1 MKLRTAIAIVLALS
15 VGAAAQRNADLEW
28 PSFGRDPGAQ
38 RYSPLTQ
45 LTPRNVAQLQEAWSF
60 DTGATNL
67 QVTPIVVNGLMY
79 VTAGTMVFALEPET
93 GKEAWR
99 FDAKKKVARRGV
111 AYWPGDGTLAPRI
124 FAGVGD
130 GRLMALDA
138 KTGEPVR
145 GFGDAGFVDLKAGI
159 RGTDGPF
166 MLESPPA
173 VYRNVLITGG
183 ANTEGEPSLGLYGDI
198 RGWDARSGTLLWT
211 FHTVP
216 RPGEP
221 GVETWEGESWKNRS
235 GTNAWTY
242 MTVDVDRGMVFAATG
257 SPTTDFYG
265 ADRKGRNLYGN
276 SLLALD
282 ANTGK
287 LVWFQQLVHHDIWDW
302 DLPAAPTLI
311 EVKRNGRTIPAVAQ
325 MTKMSTLF
333 IFDRRNGEPVFGIEE
348 RPVPQTSL
356 PGEET
361 SPTQPFPLQPAPL
374 ARTTFDP
381 ATDLYTLTPEHAAYC
396 RTLWDENKMYTKG
409 MFTPPELDRTMVMFP
424 STLGGGNWS
433 GLSYDAGARPG
444 VHQHHEP
451 RPGGPHGAAHRRGR
465 RPRVE
470 RITLRADLALGI
482 RVRTLLES
490 SDEDSVLRAPLRRA
504 RRGGRQ
510 QGVSRVAGSA
520 WRVRRFENP
529 RVRQDGHPE
538 HRRHH
543 RNRERPRLC
552 RRDDR
557 QTLPGVQCADRSL
570 VVGNDAGCQR
580 ARDPDDVHGPRR
592 ATVRG
597 RRCQW
602 RRSAAVHTRAEDRRL
617 CAACR
622 SRLREAR
629 GRGLLGPDGL
639 EPVSP
644 SRIVS
649 AVGFHLKVEATS
661 WCLMDFSR
669 GFRLQAEDRFSHGP
683 ESPSQNEMF
692 MPRSTFLGF

>member
-198 RGWDARSGTLLWT
+198 RGWDARNGTLLWT

-242 MTVDVDRGMVFAATG
+242 MTVDVDRGLVFAATG

-381 ATDLYTLTPEHAAYC
+381 ATDLYSLTPEHAAYC

-409 MFTPPELDRTMVMFP
+409 MFTPPELERTMVMFP

-433 GLSYDAGARPG
+433 GLSYDAARG
-444 VHQHHEP
+444 LVFTNIMNLGQVARMEQ
-451 RPGGPHGAAHRRGR
+451 RIDAAGDRRSDR
-465 RPRVE
+465 SPYE
-470 RITLRADLALGI
+470 RTSPWGSAYARFWNPQTKIPCSAPPFGELVAVDVNKA
-482 RVRTLLES
+482 
-490 SDEDSVLRAPLRRA
+490 SV
-504 RRGGRQ
+504 
-510 QGVSRVAGSA
+510 A
-520 WRVRRFENP
+520 WRVPLGVFDDLKTRGFDKTGTPNIGGTIATAGGLVFVGATIDRRFRAFNAQTGALLWETMLDASAHATP
-529 RVRQDGHPE
+529 MTFMGRDARQYVVVAATGDGLLLSTP
-538 HRRHH
+538 
-543 RNRERPRLC
+543 
-552 RRDDR
+552 
-557 QTLPGVQCADRSL
+557 
-570 VVGNDAGCQR
+570 
-580 ARDPDDVHGPRR
+580 
-592 ATVRG
+592 G
-597 RRCQW
+597 RRIVAFALPVAPD
-602 RRSAAVHTRAEDRRL
+602 SAKRG
-617 CAACR
+617 AA
-622 SRLREAR
+622 
-629 GRGLLGPDGL
+629 
-639 EPVSP
+639 
-644 SRIVS
+644 
-649 AVGFHLKVEATS
+649 F
-661 WCLMDFSR
+661 
-669 GFRLQAEDRFSHGP
+669 
-683 ESPSQNEMF
+683 
-692 MPRSTFLGF
+692 